1 MLTNLKDSTPHHD
14 KHKPENDSPP
24 HHEESKLHPKTPEK
38 LNVIH
43 EVKKPEKVESPVA
56 AAVAEKDPIAK
67 IHEME
72 KEIEEMKHEIDD
84 EQARKASPDKVKLQ
98 FIEA

>member
-1 MLTNLKDSTPHHD
+1 MLTNLKDSTHHD
-14 KHKPENDSPP
+14 KPENDSPP

-84 EQARKASPDKVKLQ
+84 EQARQASPDKVQLK
-98 FIEA
+98 FIEE